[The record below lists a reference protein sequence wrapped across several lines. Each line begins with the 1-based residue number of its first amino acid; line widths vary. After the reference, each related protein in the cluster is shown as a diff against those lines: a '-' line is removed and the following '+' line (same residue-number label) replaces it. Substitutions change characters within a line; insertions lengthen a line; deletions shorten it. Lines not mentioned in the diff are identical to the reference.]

1 MVLGDGDLRV
11 TPSNG
16 RRLGSFAC
24 RAPRG
29 RRQGAEDVGRFVNNA
44 AQQSGTTSYWQIGFG
59 KSGICD
65 ASLGENAWVSGD
77 YNNPFNDGSVL
88 TRPIRAF

>member
-1 MVLGDGDLRV
+1 M
-11 TPSNG
+11 
-16 RRLGSFAC
+16 
-24 RAPRG
+24 
-29 RRQGAEDVGRFVNNA
+29 NNA
-44 AQQSGTTSYWQIGFG
+44 VQQSGTTSYWQIGFG

-77 YNNPFNDGSVL
+77 YSNPFNDDSVL